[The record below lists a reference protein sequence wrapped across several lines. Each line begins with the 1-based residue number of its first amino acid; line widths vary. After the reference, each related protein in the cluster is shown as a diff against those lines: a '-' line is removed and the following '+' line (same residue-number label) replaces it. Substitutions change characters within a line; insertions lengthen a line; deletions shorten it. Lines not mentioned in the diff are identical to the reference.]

1 MKSRLNFKEFGL
13 IIVVLSSLLH
23 STAASLTHYTLFPNA
38 HYDYGCEA
46 SNGNQICF
54 MELMTYNKIIDDV
67 KSTRIWVRPSDNQH
81 FNVLHYKDSNQWSDK
96 SNATIEVCNELL
108 SNYDDQT
115 DYCGY
120 RLRVKRKQLN
130 NEDWILWNKMMEF
143 TAKTYEE
150 PKCEKI
156 ITKSCGLLST
166 LFQVMLQP
174 IK

>member
-1 MKSRLNFKEFGL
+1 MKSRFNLEEFGL
-13 IIVVLSSLLH
+13 VIVVLSSLFY
-23 STAASLTHYTLFPNA
+23 STAASLTHYTLFPNS
-38 HYDYGCEA
+38 HYDYGCEV
-46 SNGNQICF
+46 SDGNQICF

-81 FNVLHYKDSNQWSDK
+81 FSVLHYKDSNQWSDK
-96 SNATIEVCNELL
+96 SNATIEICNELL
-108 SNYDDQT
+108 SNYDDQI

-120 RLRVKRKQLN
+120 RLRLKRKQMN

-143 TAKTYEE
+143 TAQTYEE
-150 PKCEKI
+150 PKCEK

-166 LFQVMLQP
+166 LIQVMLQP